1 MLAPG
6 TQYPISEYALLFP
19 DMAQE
24 DYARL
29 VASIGENGLLEPV
42 AVWRGE
48 VIDGRH
54 RLRACAEAGVEPR
67 FSQLDAATDPLEY
80 VLARN
85 AARRHLDA
93 SQRALIAYELS
104 RESRPGGDRR
114 SDDYQRNADHSA
126 NLPNGLTQEQ
136 AAARLEVSPRLVRD
150 TGRIMAAD
158 SPAAPALR
166 QAVRARRVKV
176 SDAKRALEQPAEVQ
190 EAALARVE
198 SGAAKTL
205 GRAVRQLSSERAEA
219 AAAAAGPPTWRSRW
233 TKPSPCTGRR
243 WPTWLSWWPRPAWT
257 VIITHPPHG
266 RESLPLLT
274 ELAAFAAH
282 ALQPSGALL
291 VLSGMEQLPET
302 LERLKHPDLHWIAEF
317 DYRDNGTTTWS
328 RPPHRTRLRRKSLLV
343 YGKRGFRLPPGD
355 DVIELPPPEP
365 GAEARR
371 QWQLNNAGLELIVA
385 RFAGPGQVICDPRQ
399 FGRASVA
406 LAARNLGCPF
416 IGADSEAASI
426 ARVRRTLEEE
436 EG

>member
-1 MLAPG
+1 MNTPG
-6 TQYPISEYALLFP
+6 SSPIWP
-19 DMAQE
+19 RKTT
-24 DYARL
+24 ARL

-54 RLRACAEAGVEPR
+54 RLRACAEAGVEPH
-67 FSQLDAATDPLEY
+67 FSHLDAATDPLEY

-85 AARRHLDA
+85 EARRHLDT

-158 SPAAPALR
+158 RPAAPALR
-166 QAVRARRVKV
+166 RAIRARRVKI

-190 EAALARVE
+190 AAALARLA

-205 GRAVRQLSSERAEA
+205 GRAVSQVNSERAEA
-219 AAAAAGPPTWRSRW
+219 AATAAVAANLLAAAGRNHHPAPGGA
-233 TKPSPCTGRR
+233 GR
-243 WPTWLSWWPRPAWT
+243 PDLSWWQRPAWT
-257 VIITHPPHG
+257 AAAPIRPTG
-266 RESLPLLT
+266 AESLPLLAD
-274 ELAAFAAH
+274 LAAFAAH

-302 LERLKHPDLHWIAEF
+302 LEQLKHPDLHWVAEF

-328 RPPHRTRLRRKSLLV
+328 RPPHRTRLRRKSLLI

-365 GAEARR
+365 GAAARR
-371 QWQLNNAGLELIVA
+371 QGQLNNAGLELILA
-385 RFAGPGQVICDPRQ
+385 RFARPGQVLCDPLMLSQ
-399 FGRASVA
+399 ASAA
-406 LAARNLGCPF
+406 LAARKLGCPF
-416 IGADSEAASI
+416 IGADREATSI
-426 ARVRRTLEEE
+426 ARGRRHLEEGE
-436 EG
+436 VDPAAA

>member
-1 MLAPG
+1 M
-6 TQYPISEYALLFP
+6 
-19 DMAQE
+19 
-24 DYARL
+24 
-29 VASIGENGLLEPV
+29 
-42 AVWRGE
+42 
-48 VIDGRH
+48 
-54 RLRACAEAGVEPR
+54 EPR

-85 AARRHLDA
+85 EARRHLDA

-166 QAVRARRVKV
+166 RAVRARRVKV
-176 SDAKRALEQPAEVQ
+176 SDAKRALEQPAEIQ

-205 GRAVRQLSSERAEA
+205 GRAVRQVNSERAEA
-219 AAAAAGPPTWRSRW
+219 AAARAANLA
-233 TKPSPCTGRR
+233 KPLDETITLHRAALADLAKLVAAASVD
-243 WPTWLSWWPRPAWT
+243 SS
-257 VIITHPPHG
+257 ITHTPHG
-266 RESLPLLT
+266 RESLPLLAD
-274 ELAAFAAH
+274 LAAFAAH
-282 ALQPSGALL
+282 ALRPSGSLV

-302 LERLKHPDLHWIAEF
+302 LERLKHPDLHWVAEF

-328 RPPHRTRLRRKSLLV
+328 RPPHRTQLRRKSLLI

-355 DVIELPPPEP
+355 DVIELPPAEP
-365 GAEARR
+365 GAAARR
-371 QWQLNNAGLELIVA
+371 QWELNNAGLELIVE
-385 RFAGPGQVICDPRQ
+385 RFARPGQVLCDPLMLSQ
-399 FGRASVA
+399 AS
-406 LAARNLGCPF
+406 AARAARKLGCPF